1 MKTHNDQWGRKGRQ
15 KDKNKHT
22 LGIKKR
28 TKQSHHWREAYEKG
42 PAQRNLDLEQGNDYE
57 EAAAKK
63 DRAKRRKRAERRH
76 LRHGLQCEECAAT
89 RRQRAMVSLQTE
101 PELFIKSTPVNSVI
115 KDV

>member
-1 MKTHNDQWGRKGRQ
+1 MGKGRGTE
-15 KDKNKHT
+15 DESKHT
-22 LGIKKR
+22 LGVDKR

-42 PAQRNLDLEQGNDYE
+42 PAQRNLDLEEGNDYE

-101 PELFIKSTPVNSVI
+101 PELFVKLTPVNCII